1 MLALIVAILCT
12 TSFSLIIRHTQR
24 LGYDQF
30 AVMGINYLIAC
41 AMGIA
46 LTGGHG
52 HSSPP
57 TLHLGLLGGVAFV
70 VTYILMIHSFDLK
83 GVAIA
88 NAITRL
94 SVLIPVLAT
103 IVVWHERPQIMEG
116 VGALLAL
123 GAMPLLT
130 LDRDGHGK
138 GLTRKQVPLLLGLF
152 IGNGMCL
159 LMSKWFHET
168 GLSGE
173 RPLFFA
179 ILFGTATAVSVVCWL
194 IWSRRSGWREWA
206 WGVPLGAINF
216 LTALAVITALD
227 TLSGSVVFPLFAA
240 MSLAL
245 TTGVGAWLWREIPG
259 KLGKIG
265 IAVAL
270 VAVVLINLKV

>member
-1 MLALIVAILCT
+1 MPALIVAILCT

-30 AVMGINYLIAC
+30 AVMGINYLTAC
-41 AMGIA
+41 VMGLAMA
-46 LTGGHG
+46 GGAG
-52 HSSPP
+52 QASPP
-57 TLHLGLLGGVAFV
+57 TLHIGLLGGAAFV
-70 VTYILMIHSFDLK
+70 TTYILILHSFDLK
-83 GVAIA
+83 GVAVA

-103 IVVWHERPQIMEG
+103 ILVWHERPQVTEG
-116 VGALLAL
+116 LGALLAL
-123 GAMPLLT
+123 GAMPMLT
-130 LDRDGHGK
+130 LDRDGNGK
-138 GLTRKQVPLLLGLF
+138 TLTPKQIPLLLGLF
-152 IGNGMCL
+152 VGNGTCL

-179 ILFGTATAVSVVCWL
+179 ILFGTAAAVSLVCWL

-240 MSLAL
+240 VSLAL

-259 KLGKIG
+259 KLGRVG

-270 VAVVLINLKV
+270 VAVVLINWKA